1 MANWKMTTGENLRML
16 IESNDESE
24 SNCKLILEE
33 IIKEY
38 GKIQKFLKLDTDIF
52 EFTIESIQCDIY
64 CECFD
69 TDTVNYHM
77 RYLYDWCDTLKVW
90 IKL

>member
-1 MANWKMTTGENLRML
+1 MAAWRMKTGEYLRTL
-16 IESNDESE
+16 IQSDDESE

-33 IIKEY
+33 IIKVY
-38 GKIQKFLKLDTDIF
+38 GNIQKALKLDEDEF
-52 EFTIESIQCDIY
+52 ESTIESIQDDIE

-77 RYLYDWCDTLKVW
+77 NDLYDWCDTLKVW
-90 IKL
+90 IKP